1 MRSTAP
7 FTVPPSVYRLMD
19 PRRSRRG
26 LTRLRGRV
34 TDGEGQ
40 ALGDCL
46 VSNISAFGVCMRVS
60 RPLPELCEDLQ
71 LTMDGDPQLYR
82 AKVKW
87 RDGVRIGV
95 QLIDPV

>member
-26 LTRLRGRV
+26 LTRLRGHV
-34 TDGEGQ
+34 TDREGQ
-40 ALGDCL
+40 TLGDCL

-60 RPLPELCEDLQ
+60 RPLPVACEDLR
-71 LTMDGDPQLYR
+71 LTMDGDPQLYV
-82 AKVKW
+82 AKVMW
-87 RDGVRIGV
+87 RDGVRVGV

>member
-34 TDGEGQ
+34 TDGDGR

-60 RPLPELCEDLQ
+60 RLLPVGCEELQ
-71 LTMDGDPQLYR
+71 LIMEGDPQLYL
-82 AKVKW
+82 AKIQW
-87 RDGVRIGV
+87 RDGVRVGV
-95 QLIDPV
+95 QLIDPE

>member
-26 LTRLRGRV
+26 LTRLRGQV
-34 TDGEGQ
+34 ADGEGH
-40 ALGDCL
+40 ALADCL
-46 VSNISAFGVCMRVS
+46 VSNVSAFGVCMRVS
-60 RPLPELCEDLQ
+60 RPLPEGCDDVQ
-71 LTMDGDPQLYR
+71 LTMEGDAQLYV

-87 RDGVRIGV
+87 RDGVRVGV
-95 QLIDPV
+95 QLIDPT